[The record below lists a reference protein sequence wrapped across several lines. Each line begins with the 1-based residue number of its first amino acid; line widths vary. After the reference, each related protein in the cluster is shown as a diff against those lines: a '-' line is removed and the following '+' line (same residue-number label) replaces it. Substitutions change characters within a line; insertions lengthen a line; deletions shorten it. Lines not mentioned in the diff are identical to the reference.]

1 MLNDNW
7 QPNRSTASAGAEQLG
22 FSDVGAGRN
31 DGAPCLLAVDERR
44 HRRRKRSAS
53 HLRHHT
59 GQRLEAG
66 CPICAEW
73 VPSAPSPPPRNPTQ
87 DQRWLAQE
95 QGHVVEGA
103 DWFSEYEPSVQA
115 YLDSPNTLQELQQA
129 VSAPK
134 PGYDIHHIVEKTSA
148 EQDGFPKLMINGSEN
163 LVRIPRFKH
172 REITGGLYDEE

>member
-1 MLNDNW
+1 MSGD
-7 QPNRSTASAGAEQLG
+7 TGAE
-22 FSDVGAGRN
+22 SDPRVISDITPDNGWRPGARYAQSGSPPR
-31 DGAPCLLAVDERR
+31 P
-44 HRRRKRSAS
+44 
-53 HLRHHT
+53 
-59 GQRLEAG
+59 
-66 CPICAEW
+66 P
-73 VPSAPSPPPRNPTQ
+73 PSAPSPPPRNPTQ

>member
-1 MLNDNW
+1 M
-7 QPNRSTASAGAEQLG
+7 RR
-22 FSDVGAGRN
+22 VG
-31 DGAPCLLAVDERR
+31 P
-44 HRRRKRSAS
+44 
-53 HLRHHT
+53 LRA
-59 GQRLEAG
+59 L
-66 CPICAEW
+66 
-73 VPSAPSPPPRNPTQ
+73 PPPRNPTQ
-87 DQRWLAQE
+87 DHRWLAQE